1 MEENKKFYKKSIEK
15 YGISA
20 KGVHWNSSYTQYK
33 RFEVLTKFIKEEI
46 GSSSII
52 DAGCGFAEYYNYLVS
67 RLQIPPS

>member
-33 RFEVLTKFIKEEI
+33 RFEVLTKFIKVKGECRLHDFLFIEI
-46 GSSSII
+46 PK
-52 DAGCGFAEYYNYLVS
+52 F
-67 RLQIPPS
+67 